1 MFGYI
6 RPAKGDLKVKEF
18 ELYRSIYCGLC
29 KQLGRAYGP
38 FARMTLSYDFAFLS
52 LLHMEVNGQTAQIA
66 KQCCFVNPLKK
77 KPCCLKN
84 PSLEFSAAAAM
95 VMLYYKVIDN
105 IQDSKGF
112 KKVGYFLMKPF
123 AKSAYKKACKS
134 YPELGN
140 IVSDCMS
147 QQAQLEQLDV
157 SSIDRAAQPTA
168 QALSQI
174 CMLLTQKPEQKRVLE
189 RFGYCLGRWV
199 YLMDAFDDMEED
211 LKNHNYNPFLLR
223 FGIIEADEQKIKQA
237 KEYALGALNLTLGEL
252 ANAYVLL
259 DVKTF
264 EPIFYNIVYLGLPL
278 AQRQILIK
286 KENQTA

>member
-6 RPAKGDLKVKEF
+6 RPAKGDLKVKEY

-52 LLHMEVNGQTAQIA
+52 LLHMSVNGCKAKIA
-66 KQCCFVNPLKK
+66 RQCCFVNPLKK
-77 KPCCLKN
+77 KNCCLQN

-112 KKVGYFLMKPF
+112 KNADNLLLKPF
-123 AKSAYKKACKS
+123 AKSAYKKACKT
-134 YPELGN
+134 YPQLGN
-140 IVSDCMS
+140 IVANCMAS
-147 QQAQLEQLDV
+147 QAQLENMDV
-157 SSIDRAAQPTA
+157 SSIDRAAEPTA

-174 CMLLTQKPEQKRVLE
+174 CMLLSDNPEQKRILE

-199 YLMDAFDDMEED
+199 YLMDAFDDMEDD
-211 LKNHNYNPFLLR
+211 LKNKNYIR
-223 FGIIEADEQKIKQA
+223 FAAFWYYRSNEQNIKQA
-237 KEYALGALNLTLGEL
+237 KQYALVRLKI
-252 ANAYVLL
+252 
-259 DVKTF
+259 D
-264 EPIFYNIVYLGLPL
+264 P
-278 AQRQILIK
+278 R
-286 KENQTA
+286 

>member
-18 ELYRSIYCGLC
+18 ELYRSVYCGLC

-52 LLHMEVNGQTAQIA
+52 LLHMSVNGQKAHIA

-77 KPCCLKN
+77 KNCCLQN

-95 VMLYYKVIDN
+95 VMLYYKVVDN

-112 KKVGYFLMKPF
+112 KKCGYFLLKPF
-123 AKSAYKKACKS
+123 AKSAYKKACRV
-134 YPELGN
+134 YPQLGN
-140 IVSDCMS
+140 IIGDCMKR
-147 QQAQLEQLDV
+147 QAELEHMDV
-157 SSIDRAAQPTA
+157 SSIDRAAEPTA

-174 CMLLTQKPEQKRVLE
+174 CMLLTQRPEQKRVLE

-211 LKNHNYNPFLLR
+211 LKNKNYNPFLLR
-223 FGIIEADEQKIKQA
+223 FGIIEPDEQKIKQA
-237 KEYALGALNLTLGEL
+237 KEYAVGALNLTLGEL

-259 DVKTF
+259 DVKAF

-278 AQRQILIK
+278 AQRQTLIK
-286 KENQTA
+286 KEN